1 MIRERIAPQP
11 EVISAILVEGSQW
24 CGGPAPAVRIRLL
37 HPHDRCNR
45 PVAAAVGCRLV
56 RLERHRR
63 DRAVAARRV
72 LDPHLRART
81 AQVLANNCFGMNTC
95 QLTAASGIVHRD
107 LQL

>member
-1 MIRERIAPQP
+1 M
-11 EVISAILVEGSQW
+11 
-24 CGGPAPAVRIRLL
+24 GGPAPAVRIRLL
-37 HPHDRCNR
+37 HPYDRGNR

-56 RLERHRR
+56 GLERHRR